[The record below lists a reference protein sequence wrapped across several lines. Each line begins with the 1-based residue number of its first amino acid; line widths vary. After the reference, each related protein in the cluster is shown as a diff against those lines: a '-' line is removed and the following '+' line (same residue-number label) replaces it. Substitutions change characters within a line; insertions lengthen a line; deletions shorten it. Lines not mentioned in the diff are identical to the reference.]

1 MRVEFIDHKIR
12 VAGAATLEEAISA
25 AQEAAH
31 QHSFV
36 LVGESMTGKQFDKET
51 GWHTYYAFPYEPAG
65 LG

>member
-36 LVGESMTGKQFDKET
+36 LVGESMTGKQFDK
-51 GWHTYYAFPYEPAG
+51 
-65 LG
+65 